1 MDAATALYAAIYT
14 RISQDATGKRAGVT
28 RQLKEC
34 RALAKRLKWKV
45 VDTYNDNNTSA
56 YNGEERKEF
65 ERLLADIKAGRINAI
80 VCWHPDRLYRR
91 VKDLERLVEITE
103 RGVQIATVNAGDID
117 LSTSSG
123 RMNTRILGSVAQQ
136 ESEHKGERRV
146 AANADR
152 AANGEWRADGPR
164 VFGYTQRGEPKEPEA
179 SAVRQAAQDV
189 LNGVSLRSI
198 TMDWNAR
205 GLQTSRGKRWDGL
218 TLRRMLMRPH
228 YAALRVYQGK
238 VVGPGSWD
246 ALFDEETHRG
256 LVQLLT
262 DPARRP
268 SSAFIRKY
276 LGSGV
281 YVCGKCGGK
290 LYAAHPHGPDK
301 MLYVCRNNQHL
312 GRVGAPIDAIVEG
325 VVLKVLAKTDIAQRL
340 TPRPDVDTVALRVK
354 RQTLVGQKDELAS
367 LFTEGVLT
375 GPAVRREAEKLTAK
389 IADIDAQL
397 TEAARRSTAATLQ
410 VDGLEEVR
418 RHWEAASPD
427 VRGKVV
433 DELMV
438 VTVLPVPQDARGYR
452 GFDPDLID
460 IKPKVK

>member
-1 MDAATALYAAIYT
+1 MDAAIYT

-45 VDTYNDNNTSA
+45 VDTYDDNDTSA
-56 YNGEERKEF
+56 YNGDVRKDF
-65 ERLLADIKAGRINAI
+65 ERLLTDIRAGRINAI
-80 VCWHPDRLYRR
+80 LCWHPDRLYRR

-123 RMNTRILGSVAQQ
+123 RMNARILGSVAQQ

-164 VFGYTQRGEPKEPEA
+164 VFGYTQRGEPLEPEA
-179 SAVRQAAQDV
+179 SAVRNAAEDV

-198 TMDWNAR
+198 AMDWNAR
-205 GLQTSRGKRWDGL
+205 GLLTTRGKRWDGL

-238 VVGPGSWD
+238 VVGPGTWD

-256 LVQLLT
+256 LLQLLT

-301 MLYVCRNNQHL
+301 LLYVCRTTHL
-312 GRVGAPIDAIVEG
+312 GRAGEPIDAMVEA
-325 VVLKVLAKTDIAQRL
+325 VVLGVLAETDIAKRL
-340 TPRPDVDTVALRVK
+340 TKRPGLDTVTLRVK
-354 RQTLVGQKDELAS
+354 RQTLVARRDELAT
-367 LFTEGVLT
+367 LFAEGVLD
-375 GPAVRREAEKLTAK
+375 GPAVKRESEKLASR
-389 IADIDAQL
+389 IAGIDAQL
-397 TEAARRSTAATLQ
+397 TEAARRSTAATLLA
-410 VDGLEEVR
+410 DGPGEVR

-427 VRGKVV
+427 IRGKVV
-433 DELMV
+433 AELMV
-438 VTVLPVPQDARGYR
+438 VTILPVPKDARGYR
-452 GFDPDLID
+452 GFDPNLIVIEPKRGDL
-460 IKPKVK
+460 

>member
-1 MDAATALYAAIYT
+1 MDAAIYT

-45 VDTYNDNNTSA
+45 VDTYDDNDTSA
-56 YNGEERKEF
+56 FNGDVREDF
-65 ERLLADIKAGRINAI
+65 ERLLADIKAGRIDAI

-91 VKDLERLVEITE
+91 IRDLQRLVEITDK
-103 RGVQIATVNAGDID
+103 GVQIASVNGGELD
-117 LSTSSG
+117 LSNASG
-123 RMNTRILGSVAQQ
+123 KMLARILGSVAEQ

-152 AANGEWRADGPR
+152 AAKGAWRADGPR
-164 VFGYTQRGEPKEPEA
+164 VFGYTQYGVPVEPEA
-179 SAVRQAAQDV
+179 SAVRQAAEEV

-198 TMDWNAR
+198 AMDWNAR
-205 GLQTSRGKRWDGL
+205 GLLTSRGKPWSVL

-228 YAALRVYQGK
+228 YAALRVYRGN
-238 VVGPGSWD
+238 VVGPGEWE
-246 ALFDEETHRG
+246 ALFDQETHQG

-262 DPARRP
+262 DPARRKP
-268 SSAFIRKY
+268 SAFIRKY

-301 MLYVCRNNQHL
+301 LMYVCRTTHL
-312 GRVGAPIDAIVEG
+312 GRSGAPIDAMVEA
-325 VVLKVLAKTDIAQRL
+325 VVLGVLAETDIAARL
-340 TPRPDVDTVALRVK
+340 TKRPGLDTVALRVK
-354 RQTLVGQKDELAS
+354 RQTMLAQRDELAT
-367 LFTEGVLT
+367 LFTDGVLD
-375 GPAVRREAEKLTAK
+375 GPAVRRESEKLAAR
-389 IADIDAQL
+389 IAAIDAQL
-397 TEAARRSTAATLQ
+397 TEAARRSTAATLLA
-410 VDGLEEVR
+410 DGSGEVR

-427 VRGKVV
+427 IRGKVV

-438 VTVLPVPQDARGYR
+438 VTVLPVPEDARGYR
-452 GFDPDLID
+452 GFDPNLIR
-460 IKPKVK
+460 IVPKEAL